1 MNKSHVIE
9 HLRFALEAQLAT
21 AQAAA
26 KTAHDTATH
35 EENIA
40 ENKYDT
46 LGLEAAYLAQ
56 GQAERVNECHLSIL
70 EFEKIFNEPAKNK
83 VSLGSLVCIA
93 DEDDNQKWYFLGPLS
108 GGLTVTVKEQ
118 LVYVLTPFSPLG
130 KLLMNKLKED
140 EFDFIIAD
148 NSQLLAIEDIL

>member
-1 MNKSHVIE
+1 MIKAHVIE

-26 KTAHDTATH
+26 KTAHDAATH

-56 GQAERVNECHLSIL
+56 GQAERVNSCHLSIV
-70 EFEKIFNEPAKNK
+70 EFEKVFKEPASNK
-83 VSLGSLVCIA
+83 IAIGSLVCVSDD
-93 DEDDNQKWYFLGPLS
+93 DENLKWYFIGPLS
-108 GGLTVTVKEQ
+108 GGLTVTIKQQ
-118 LVYVLTPFSPLG
+118 LVYVLTPHSPLG
-130 KLLMNKLKED
+130 MQLMNKQQED
-140 EFDFIIAD
+140 EFSFTIA
-148 NSQLLAIEDIL
+148 NKSHQLYIEQIL

>member
-1 MNKSHVIE
+1 MIKTHVIE

-26 KTAHDTATH
+26 KTAHDAATH

-56 GQAERVNECHLSIL
+56 GQAERVNDCHLSII
-70 EFEKIFNEPAKNK
+70 EFEKVFKEPSANK
-83 VSLGSLVCIA
+83 VSIGSLVCVS
-93 DEDDNQKWYFLGPLS
+93 DEDENTKWYFIGPLS
-108 GGLTVTVKEQ
+108 GGLSVTIKEQ
-118 LVYVLTPFSPLG
+118 LIYVLTPQSPLG
-130 KLLMNKLKED
+130 SLLMNKQKED
-140 EFDFIIAD
+140 ELSFTIAD
-148 NSQLLAIEDIL
+148 KTQLLFIEQIL